1 MSNDDLIMTDE
12 KIIRFLLL
20 PKEERDRILDETMK
34 TVKLV
39 IDFICD
45 LADKMVEDKK
55 NGE

>member
-55 NGE
+55 NG